1 MNSTKILSISATL
14 LLSASAFAG
23 FQLYSHASLQ
33 AEQIASYES
42 FVSVLQTELDSAAQ
56 KRVDYESRLAEMGRE
71 LVSAQEAIRG
81 LNDELELAREQIN
94 PDVYLMEQKIRERVI
109 REVVKEAEQT
119 PSRYEISEQLSR
131 LDPEEMRQVMSMQ
144 DLYGE
149 FLYALD
155 VSEGRKEVIVDAL
168 INMMTDQDQQRRE
181 LIAHNAGNQQ
191 GRRELRREIFA
202 ISSPD
207 AQVEALSF
215 MLDDNEMATFESFQ
229 TEQQL
234 QREQRRT
241 TSTSFISG
249 SARGPVRVNE
259 STTTDANG
267 QIETSILEMVKPD
280 SRLN

>member
-14 LLSASAFAG
+14 LLSASAFAA
-23 FQLYSHASLQ
+23 FQLYSHMSLQ

-42 FVSVLQTELDSAAQ
+42 FVSDLQAELDSTAQ
-56 KRVDYESRLAEMGRE
+56 ERVDYESRLAEMGRE

-94 PDVYLMEQKIRERVI
+94 PDVYLMEQEIRERVI
-109 REVVKEAEQT
+109 REVVQEAERT

-144 DLYGE
+144 GRYGE
-149 FLYALD
+149 FLSALD

-181 LIAHNAGNQQ
+181 LIAQNAGNQQ
-191 GRRELRREIFA
+191 GRRELRREMFA

-207 AQVEALSF
+207 AQVEALSYV
-215 MLDDNEMATFESFQ
+215 LDDNEMAAFESFQ
-229 TEQQL
+229 EE

-259 STTTDANG
+259 TTTTDANG
-267 QIETSILEMVKPD
+267 QIETRIIEMVEPV
-280 SRLN
+280 SRPN

>member
-14 LLSASAFAG
+14 LLSASAFAA
-23 FQLYSHASLQ
+23 FQLYSHVSLQ

-42 FVSVLQTELDSAAQ
+42 FVSDLQAELDSTAQ
-56 KRVDYESRLAEMGRE
+56 ERVEYESRLAEMGRE

-94 PDVYLMEQKIRERVI
+94 PDVYLMEQEIRERVI
-109 REVVKEAEQT
+109 REVVQEAERT

-144 DLYGE
+144 GRYGE
-149 FLYALD
+149 FLSALD

-181 LIAHNAGNQQ
+181 LIAQNSGNQQ
-191 GRRELRREIFA
+191 GRRELRREMLA

-207 AQVEALSF
+207 AQVEALSYV
-215 MLDDNEMATFESFQ
+215 LDDNEMAAFESFQ
-229 TEQQL
+229 EE

-259 STTTDANG
+259 TTTTDANG
-267 QIETSILEMVKPD
+267 QIETRIIEMVTPD
-280 SRLN
+280 DQPN

>member
-14 LLSASAFAG
+14 LLSASAFAA
-23 FQLYSHASLQ
+23 FQLYSHVSLQ

-42 FVSVLQTELDSAAQ
+42 FVSDLQAELDSTAQ
-56 KRVDYESRLAEMGRE
+56 ERVEYESRLAEMGRE

-94 PDVYLMEQKIRERVI
+94 PDVYLMEQEIRERVI
-109 REVVKEAEQT
+109 REVVQEAERT

-144 DLYGE
+144 GRYGE
-149 FLYALD
+149 FLSALD

-181 LIAHNAGNQQ
+181 LIAQNAGNQQ
-191 GRRELRREIFA
+191 GRRELRREMLA

-207 AQVEALSF
+207 AQVEALSYV
-215 MLDDNEMATFESFQ
+215 LDDNEMAAFESFQ
-229 TEQQL
+229 EE

-259 STTTDANG
+259 TTTTDANG
-267 QIETSILEMVKPD
+267 QIETRIIEMVEPV
-280 SRLN
+280 SRPN

>member
-14 LLSASAFAG
+14 LLSASAFAA
-23 FQLYSHASLQ
+23 FQLYSHVSLQ

-42 FVSVLQTELDSAAQ
+42 FVSDLQAELDSTAQ
-56 KRVDYESRLAEMGRE
+56 ERVEYESRLAEMGRE

-94 PDVYLMEQKIRERVI
+94 PDVYLMEQEIRERVI
-109 REVVKEAEQT
+109 REVVQEAERT

-144 DLYGE
+144 GRYGE
-149 FLYALD
+149 FLSALD

-181 LIAHNAGNQQ
+181 LIAQNAGNQQ
-191 GRRELRREIFA
+191 GRRELRREMLA

-207 AQVEALSF
+207 AQVEVLSYV
-215 MLDDNEMATFESFQ
+215 LDDNEMAAFESFQ
-229 TEQQL
+229 EE

-259 STTTDANG
+259 TTTTDANG
-267 QIETSILEMVKPD
+267 QIETRIIEMVTPD
-280 SRLN
+280 DQPN

>member
-14 LLSASAFAG
+14 LLSASAFAA
-23 FQLYSHASLQ
+23 FQLYSHVSLQ

-42 FVSVLQTELDSAAQ
+42 FVSDLQAELDSTAQ
-56 KRVDYESRLAEMGRE
+56 ERVEYESRLAEMGRE

-94 PDVYLMEQKIRERVI
+94 PDVYLMEQEIRERVI
-109 REVVKEAEQT
+109 REVVQEAERT

-144 DLYGE
+144 GRYGE
-149 FLYALD
+149 FLSALD

-181 LIAHNAGNQQ
+181 LIAQNAGNQQ
-191 GRRELRREIFA
+191 GRRELRREMLA

-207 AQVEALSF
+207 AQVEALSYV
-215 MLDDNEMATFESFQ
+215 LDDNEMAAFESFQ
-229 TEQQL
+229 EE

-259 STTTDANG
+259 TTTTDANG
-267 QIETSILEMVKPD
+267 QIETRIIEMVTPD
-280 SRLN
+280 DQPN

>member
-14 LLSASAFAG
+14 LLSASAFAA
-23 FQLYSHASLQ
+23 FQLYSHMSLQ

-42 FVSVLQTELDSAAQ
+42 FVSDLQAELDSTAQ
-56 KRVDYESRLAEMGRE
+56 ERVEYESRLAEMGRE

-94 PDVYLMEQKIRERVI
+94 PDVYLMEQEIRERVI
-109 REVVKEAEQT
+109 REVVQEAERT

-144 DLYGE
+144 GRYGE
-149 FLYALD
+149 FLSALD

-181 LIAHNAGNQQ
+181 LIAQNAGNQQ
-191 GRRELRREIFA
+191 GRRELRREMFA

-207 AQVEALSF
+207 AQVEALSYV
-215 MLDDNEMATFESFQ
+215 LDDNEMAAFESFQ
-229 TEQQL
+229 EE

-259 STTTDANG
+259 TTTTDANG
-267 QIETSILEMVKPD
+267 QIETRIIEMVEPV
-280 SRLN
+280 SRPN

>member
-14 LLSASAFAG
+14 LLSASAFAA
-23 FQLYSHASLQ
+23 FQLYSHMSLQ

-42 FVSVLQTELDSAAQ
+42 FVSDLQAELDSTAQ
-56 KRVDYESRLAEMGRE
+56 ERVDYESRLAEMGRE

-94 PDVYLMEQKIRERVI
+94 PDVYLMEQEIRERVI
-109 REVVKEAEQT
+109 REVVQEAERT

-144 DLYGE
+144 GRYGE
-149 FLYALD
+149 FLSALD

-181 LIAHNAGNQQ
+181 LIAQNAGNQQ
-191 GRRELRREIFA
+191 GRRELRREMLA

-207 AQVEALSF
+207 AQVEALSYV
-215 MLDDNEMATFESFQ
+215 LDDNEMAAFESFQ
-229 TEQQL
+229 EE

-259 STTTDANG
+259 TTTTDANG
-267 QIETSILEMVKPD
+267 QIETRIIEMVEPV
-280 SRLN
+280 SRPN

>member
-14 LLSASAFAG
+14 LLSASAFAA
-23 FQLYSHASLQ
+23 FQLYSHVSLQ

-42 FVSVLQTELDSAAQ
+42 FVSDLQAELDSTAQ
-56 KRVDYESRLAEMGRE
+56 ERVDYESRLAEMGRE
-71 LVSAQEAIRG
+71 LVSAQEAIQG

-94 PDVYLMEQKIRERVI
+94 PDVYLMEQEIRERVI
-109 REVVKEAEQT
+109 REVVQEAERT

-144 DLYGE
+144 GRYGE
-149 FLYALD
+149 FLSALD

-181 LIAHNAGNQQ
+181 LIAQNAGNQQ
-191 GRRELRREIFA
+191 GRRELRREMLA

-207 AQVEALSF
+207 AQVEALSYV
-215 MLDDNEMATFESFQ
+215 LDDNEMAAFESFQ
-229 TEQQL
+229 EE

-259 STTTDANG
+259 TTTTDANG
-267 QIETSILEMVKPD
+267 QIETRIIEMVTPD
-280 SRLN
+280 DQPN